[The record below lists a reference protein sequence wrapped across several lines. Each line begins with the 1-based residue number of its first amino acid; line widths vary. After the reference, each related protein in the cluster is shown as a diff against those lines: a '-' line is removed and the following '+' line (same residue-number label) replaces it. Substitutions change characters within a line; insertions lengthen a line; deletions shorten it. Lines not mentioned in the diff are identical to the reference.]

1 MKEFDV
7 IIVGGGM
14 IGLSLVVELS
24 KKMELSIAIIDP
36 NNCNPTITDSFH
48 TRVSAITPSTQ
59 DFLCSIN
66 VWDKIKRKKGFS
78 TTKVWDQNSHGHLNF
93 YAKDEGIE
101 YLGHIVE
108 NDLIQAALFNTID
121 QSKVTMINAKLTE
134 LTKTD
139 SGYTLD
145 LDNGE
150 SYSCNLLIG
159 ADGSQSKVR
168 GLAEIQVTEHDY
180 QQKAII
186 ANIVSEKPLMDT
198 TWQRFLSDSIL
209 AILPLSENQASIV
222 WSCKETLANE
232 LETKTKSIF
241 NKMLSEASEYQFGF
255 LELQSSKK
263 SFPLVS
269 RSAKEYVLEN
279 LALIGDA
286 AHNIHPLAGQGA
298 NLGFSDVIELSKQLS
313 ENIDKPLGD
322 FIVLRKYARARRL
335 DNEMMS
341 KTMTGL
347 DWIYKENNESIR
359 WLRGYGMNLIDETPI
374 LKSFFQRQALGKVN
388 KNS

>member
-1 MKEFDV
+1 MKKFDV

-24 KKMELSIAIIDP
+24 KKMNLSVAIIDP
-36 NNCNPTITDSFH
+36 NNCNPVISDSFH
-48 TRVSAITPSTQ
+48 TRVSAITPSTH

-78 TTKVWDQNSHGHLNF
+78 ATKVWDQNSHGHLNF

-101 YLGHIVE
+101 YLGYIVE
-108 NDLIQAALFNTID
+108 NDLIQSALFNVID
-121 QSKVTMINAKLTE
+121 QSKVTMIGARLVE
-134 LTKTD
+134 LTKTET
-139 SGYTLD
+139 GYNVY

-150 SYSCNLLIG
+150 SYSCELLVG
-159 ADGSQSKVR
+159 ADGPHSKVR
-168 GLAEIQVTEHDY
+168 DLTEIQVTEHDY
-180 QQKAII
+180 QQKAIT
-186 ANIVSEKPLMDT
+186 ANIVSEKPLMET

-209 AILPLSENQASIV
+209 AILPLSEHQASIV

-232 LETKTKSIF
+232 LEAKDKKSF
-241 NKMLSEASEYQFGF
+241 NKMLSEASEYQFGV

-263 SFPLVS
+263 SFPLIS
-269 RSAKEYVLEN
+269 RSAKKYVLAN

-298 NLGFSDVIELSKQLS
+298 NLGFSDVIELSKQLV
-313 ENIDKPLGD
+313 ENSDKPLGD
-322 FIVLRKYARARRL
+322 FLVLRKYARARRL

-347 DWIYKENNESIR
+347 DWIYKENNEPIR
-359 WLRGYGMNLIDETPI
+359 WLRGYGMNLIDETPF

-388 KNS
+388 KK